1 MCRMRARLQHAG
13 QAGDTCAL
21 LIIPIFLANISR
33 EIIITCFFTAVIACY
48 HPASG
53 GGTREAQCPLVPCPP
68 CLSEC
73 HQAPQSRAGDLGA

>member
-53 GGTREAQCPLVPCPP
+53 GDTGGTVSPCPMP
-68 CLSEC
+68 TLS
-73 HQAPQSRAGDLGA
+73 Q